1 MALKIIFQP
10 PPNYA
15 EILAVFPHAARAG
28 VFFCYGRAIWNPS
41 GATISP
47 SLMAHETVH
56 ADRQASDPDGWW
68 KKYLADEQFRF
79 DEELPAHIAEFRLF
93 EGKSRNERRF
103 MLRQISQRL
112 SGRLYDSLCTTH
124 RAKQLI
130 TGKRN
135 PDAA

>member
-68 KKYLADEQFRF
+68 KKYPVLWRKRPKRF
-79 DEELPAHIAEFRLF
+79 GGALPRY
-93 EGKSRNERRF
+93 
-103 MLRQISQRL
+103 LRWLWS
-112 SGRLYDSLCTTH
+112 
-124 RAKQLI
+124 
-130 TGKRN
+130 
-135 PDAA
+135 DAP